1 MSGTTPRYQVVIVGC
16 GNMGGGFDTDRPS
29 DDWPLSHAGAFTRHE
44 GFQIR
49 ACVDPD
55 EGRRT
60 AFASRW
66 GIGQHVPNMASLS
79 PSLGLID
86 VVSICSPTTL
96 HHDHVMQA
104 IELQPKVIFCEK
116 PLTSD
121 VASSEAVVE
130 ACKARELALA
140 VNFSRQWDP
149 SIEALIQEIQK
160 GRWGAIRS
168 VVGHYNKGI
177 QNNGSHMVDM
187 LFRLVGD
194 LKLVTTTC
202 SALDFWVNDPTTAA
216 LLTAM
221 GGTVPVYLNPGHAS
235 DFAFFELEV
244 VCEKGVVRM
253 RSGGISWESR
263 ETHPSAE
270 FTGYRTLDQ
279 SVHTPGRYME
289 TMAGAIGDL
298 YNFLAVGVPIRST
311 GENAVKVQTL
321 CTHIQRT
328 ALAQCTPNYEKGDK

>member
-1 MSGTTPRYQVVIVGC
+1 MSQMSYPYQAVIVGC
-16 GNMGGGFDTDRPS
+16 GNIGGGFDTDRPP
-29 DDWPLSHAGAFTRHE
+29 DAWPLSHAGAFTRHE

-66 GIGQHVPNMASLS
+66 GVALHAPDMASLS
-79 PSLGLID
+79 SSLGPID
-86 VVSICSPTTL
+86 VVSICSPTAL
-96 HHDHVMQA
+96 HYDHVMQA
-104 IELQPKVIFCEK
+104 MKLQPRAIFCEK
-116 PLTSD
+116 PLTTD
-121 VASSEAVVE
+121 IASSMAVVDGCE
-130 ACKARELALA
+130 ARGIALA

-149 SIEALIQEIQK
+149 SIEALIQEIRK
-160 GRWGAIRS
+160 GQWGSIRS

-177 QNNGSHMVDM
+177 LNNGSHMVDL

-202 SALDFWVNDPTTAA
+202 STLDFWDNDPTTAV
-216 LLTAM
+216 LLTAR
-221 GGTVPVYLNPGHAS
+221 GGTVPVYLNPGHAR

-263 ETHPSAE
+263 EAHPSVE
-270 FTGYRTLDQ
+270 FPGYRTLEQ
-279 SVHTPGRYME
+279 VAQLPGRYME
-289 TMAGAIGDL
+289 TMASAIDDL
-298 YNFLAVGVPIRST
+298 YNYLASGVPIRST

-321 CTHIQRT
+321 CTHIQRA
-328 ALAQCTPNYEKGDK
+328 ALAQCTPNYEKGEA

>member
-1 MSGTTPRYQVVIVGC
+1 MNGMSSPYLALIVGC
-16 GNMGGGFDTDRPS
+16 GNIGGGFDKERPPGV
-29 DDWPLSHAGAFTRHE
+29 WPLSHAGAFTRHD

-55 EGRRT
+55 EGRRQ

-66 GIGQHVPNMASLS
+66 GIGLHAPDLASLS
-79 PSLGLID
+79 PSLGPID
-86 VVSICSPTTL
+86 VVSICSPTAL
-96 HHDHVMQA
+96 HHDHVMRA

-121 VASSEAVVE
+121 IASSEAVVE
-130 ACKARELALA
+130 ACKARGIALA

-149 SIEALIQEIQK
+149 SIEAFIQEIQK
-160 GRWGAIRS
+160 GRWGVIRS

-177 QNNGSHMVDM
+177 LNNGSHMVD
-187 LFRLVGD
+187 LLIRLVGD
-194 LKLVTTTC
+194 LKLVITTC
-202 SALDFWVNDPTTAA
+202 SALDFWANDPTTAA

-244 VCEKGVVRM
+244 VCVKGVVRM

-270 FTGYRTLDQ
+270 FTGYRTLGQ

-298 YNFLAVGVPIRST
+298 YNFLAAGVPIRST

-321 CTHIQRT
+321 CTHIQRA
-328 ALAQCTPNYEKGDK
+328 ALAQCTPNNQKGDK

>member
-1 MSGTTPRYQVVIVGC
+1 MNGTTPRYQVVIVGC
-16 GNMGGGFDTDRPS
+16 GNIGGSFDTDRPS

-60 AFASRW
+60 AFAIRW
-66 GIGQHVPNMASLS
+66 GIGLQAPGIASLS
-79 PSLGLID
+79 PNLGPVD
-86 VVSICSPTTL
+86 VVSICSPTNL

-116 PLTSD
+116 PLTFD
-121 VASSEAVVE
+121 VASSEVVVE
-130 ACKARELALA
+130 ACKTRAIALA

-149 SIEALIQEIQK
+149 SIEAFIQELQK
-160 GRWGAIRS
+160 GRWGSIRS
-168 VVGHYNKGI
+168 IVGHYNKGI
-177 QNNGSHMVDM
+177 LNNGSHMVDL

-202 SALDFWVNDPTTAA
+202 STLDFWDNDPTTAV
-216 LLTAM
+216 LLTAK
-221 GGTVPVYLNPGHAS
+221 GGTVPVYLSPGNAR

-253 RSGGISWESR
+253 HSGGMSWESR
-263 ETHPSAE
+263 EVHPSAK
-270 FTGYRTLDQ
+270 FTGYRTLNRAVNI
-279 SVHTPGRYME
+279 SGRYME
-289 TMAGAIGDL
+289 TMAGAVDEL
-298 YNFLAVGVPIRST
+298 YNFLVANIPIRSS
-311 GENAVKVQTL
+311 GESAVKVQTL
-321 CTHIQRT
+321 CTHIQRA
-328 ALAQCTPNYEKGDK
+328 ALAQCTPNYAKGEA

>member
-1 MSGTTPRYQVVIVGC
+1 MNGMSPPYQAVIVGC
-16 GNMGGGFDTDRPS
+16 GNIGGGFDTDRSP
-29 DDWPLSHAGAFTRHE
+29 DVWPLSHAGAFTRHE

-55 EGRRT
+55 PGRRK

-66 GIGQHVPNMASLS
+66 GIVLNASDMGA
-79 PSLGLID
+79 LGSGLGPIG

-121 VASSEAVVE
+121 IASSVAIGE
-130 ACKARELALA
+130 ACKARGIALV

-149 SIEALIQEIQK
+149 SLEELTHQLQG
-160 GRWGAIRS
+160 GRWGSIRS

-177 QNNGSHMVDM
+177 LNNGSHMVDL

-194 LKLVTTTC
+194 LELVTTTC
-202 SALDFWVNDPTTAA
+202 SNLDFWENDPTAAA

-221 GGTVPVYLNPGHAS
+221 GGTVPVYLNPGQAH

-244 VCEKGVVRM
+244 VCERGVVRM
-253 RSGGISWESR
+253 RSGGISWEFR
-263 ETHPSAE
+263 EAHASAE
-270 FTGYRTLDQ
+270 FNGYRTLDGE
-279 SVHTPGRYME
+279 VLTPGRYME
-289 TMAGAIGDL
+289 TMAGAINDI
-298 YNFLAVGVPIRST
+298 YNFLAADVPIRSSV
-311 GENAVKVQTL
+311 ENAVKVQTL
-321 CTHIQRT
+321 CTQIQRA
-328 ALAQCTPNYEKGDK
+328 ALAQCTPNYERSET

>member
-1 MSGTTPRYQVVIVGC
+1 MNGMSSPYRVVIVGC
-16 GNMGGGFDTDRPS
+16 GNIGGGFDTDRSP

-44 GFQIR
+44 GFQIW

-66 GIGQHVPNMASLS
+66 GIGLHAPDMASLS
-79 PSLGLID
+79 PSLGPID

-96 HHDHVMQA
+96 HHDHVMQS
-104 IELQPKVIFCEK
+104 IELQPRVIFCEK
-116 PLTSD
+116 PLASD
-121 VASSEAVVE
+121 VASTEALVE
-130 ACKARELALA
+130 ACKARGIALV

-149 SIEALIQEIQK
+149 SMEALIHQLQE
-160 GRWGAIRS
+160 GRWGIIRS

-177 QNNGSHMVDM
+177 LNNGSHMIDL

-194 LKLVTTTC
+194 LELVATTC
-202 SALDFWVNDPTTAA
+202 STLDFWDNDPTIAA
-216 LLTAM
+216 LLTAKC
-221 GGTVPVYLNPGHAS
+221 GTVPVYLNPGHAR
-235 DFAFFELEV
+235 DFAYFELEV

-270 FTGYRTLDQ
+270 FTGYRTLDGA
-279 SVHTPGRYME
+279 VLTPGRYME
-289 TMAGAIGDL
+289 TMVGAIDEL
-298 YNFLAVGVPIRST
+298 YNFLAAGAPIRSM
-311 GENAVKVQTL
+311 GENAVKVQTF
-321 CTHIQRT
+321 CTNIQRA
-328 ALAQCTPNYEKGDK
+328 ALAQCTPNYEKGEA

>member
-1 MSGTTPRYQVVIVGC
+1 MSSPYQVVIVGC
-16 GNMGGGFDTDRPS
+16 GNIGGGFDTDRPP
-29 DDWPLSHAGAFTRHE
+29 DAWPLSHAGAFTRHE

-49 ACVDPD
+49 ACLDPD
-55 EGRRT
+55 EDRCK

-66 GIGQHVPNMASLS
+66 GIGLHGPDMASLS
-79 PSLGLID
+79 PSLGPID
-86 VVSICSPTTL
+86 VVSICSPTAW

-104 IELQPKVIFCEK
+104 IELQPRIIFCEK

-130 ACKARELALA
+130 ACKARGIALA

-149 SIEALIQEIQK
+149 SMEAFIQDLQK
-160 GRWGAIRS
+160 GRWGSIRS

-177 QNNGSHMVDM
+177 LNNGSHMVDL
-187 LFRLVGD
+187 LFRLMGD
-194 LKLVTTTC
+194 LELVNTSC
-202 SALDFWVNDPTTAA
+202 SILDFWDNDPTIAA
-216 LLTAM
+216 LLTAR
-221 GGTVPVYLNPGHAS
+221 GGTVPAYLNPGHAR

-244 VCEKGVVRM
+244 VCEKGLVRM

-263 ETHPSAE
+263 EAHPSAE

-279 SVHTPGRYME
+279 SVLTPGRYME
-289 TMAGAIGDL
+289 TMAGAIDDL
-298 YNFLAVGVPIRST
+298 YNFLAADVPIRST

-321 CTHIQRT
+321 CTHIQRA
-328 ALAQCTPNYEKGDK
+328 ALARCTPN